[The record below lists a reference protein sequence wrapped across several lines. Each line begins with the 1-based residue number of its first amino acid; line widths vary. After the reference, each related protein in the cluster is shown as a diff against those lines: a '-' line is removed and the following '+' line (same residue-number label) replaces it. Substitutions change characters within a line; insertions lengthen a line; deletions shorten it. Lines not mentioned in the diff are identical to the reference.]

1 MSERPTFK
9 PIENDPGSN
18 EPLFSPE
25 ELLAMQEYAARR
37 REQAKHDVGE
47 RAISAVTPI
56 PPQIYRPPRIAR
68 PNEAGLQP
76 PRIVRLTETAPP
88 RIARPPE
95 TIMPTD
101 QSVVAV
107 VDEPI
112 EVIPAMAPVDEE
124 YKPRHAK
131 PEQLDEMPAVE
142 QPVPKTEQLP
152 LEALPEAGAD
162 TSEDTRELAPAQ
174 LRESFASVG
183 QIAHQIQ
190 QFNTGPFSKLDAT
203 AMRTL
208 GAKLDTIRAALYA
221 DSRGDASKFSRAKQA
236 LNFAPN
242 TPVSE
247 IQARLR
253 SVARDLE
260 KQYKF

>member
-1 MSERPTFK
+1 MNERAPFK
-9 PIENDPGSN
+9 QIENYPGPN
-18 EPLFSPE
+18 EPLFSDE
-25 ELLAMQEYAARR
+25 EIASLQEYAARR
-37 REQAKHDVGE
+37 RKQAKYDVGA
-47 RAISAVTPI
+47 RAVGVVMVGK
-56 PPQIYRPPRIAR
+56 PPSIYRPPRIVR
-68 PNEAGLQP
+68 P
-76 PRIVRLTETAPP
+76 TETAPP
-88 RIARPPE
+88 RIVRLAELPADEKPQAEPE
-95 TIMPTD
+95 TPT
-101 QSVVAV
+101 
-107 VDEPI
+107 
-112 EVIPAMAPVDEE
+112 EVIPAPATPVED

-131 PEQLDEMPAVE
+131 PETDIETETAPQQPKEETLQETPKMPESKAE
-142 QPVPKTEQLP
+142 TPNENETE
-152 LEALPEAGAD
+152 
-162 TSEDTRELAPAQ
+162 TTDTRELAPGN

-183 QIAHQIQ
+183 QIARQFE

-208 GAKLDTIRAALYA
+208 GAKLDIIRAALYA
-221 DSRGDASKFSRAKQA
+221 DSKGDASKFSRAKQA